1 MPAVTN
7 SKDAVPLEVSTKT
20 NAKSSAEVS
29 PRFLEGPTNNLPIQL
44 SSFIGR
50 EREIAEVKRL
60 LSESRLVTLTG
71 AGGCGKTRL
80 AIQVASHVIESFA
93 DGVWWVELAALA
105 DETLVPQAVA
115 QTLGVREV
123 PIQALSETLANHLR
137 AKELLL
143 VIDNWEHLITA
154 CAQLTEH
161 LLRTCPNLKILAAS
175 REPLAIGG
183 ETIYLVSTLSLPE
196 PNDYSPTR
204 LLQSEAVRLFVER
217 ARAVKPDL
225 ALTEQN
231 ARAVAQICQRLD
243 GIPLALEL
251 AAARVKV
258 LKVEHIA
265 ARLDDRFNLLTTG
278 SRTALPRHQTLR
290 ATIDWSY
297 DLLPGEAR
305 VLFRRLAVFA
315 GGFTLNA
322 VERICSDES
331 LTPRAVLDLL
341 TRLVDRSLV
350 IVDQQDEEERYRML
364 ETIRQYARD
373 RLLESGESERMQD
386 RHLNFFLQ
394 LAEEA
399 APQLE
404 GADQILW
411 LNRLERDH
419 DNFRAALGWALE
431 SEIGEAGAAR
441 AESGVRLAGALWW
454 FWFWHSH
461 LSEGRKWLRQAIARS
476 QEVSPA
482 ARANVLCAAG
492 HLALAQSDHEQARA
506 PLDQSLNLY
515 REQDN
520 RPGIANALLFL
531 GWLEWDI
538 GDPALSAKL
547 HEEGLNLSGQ
557 FGNKWGVAKALQM
570 LGQHEYF
577 FGDYSRAASLL
588 EEGLVLFRELGNQ
601 WGMGI
606 QLKYLSHTATSL
618 GSFEKAKALANE
630 CLAVFRQVGDKRQ
643 VALALYAMA
652 LATHGQGDNK
662 GARDMLAQALPVLCE
677 TQDKYHVACCL
688 QALGG
693 IACAEEEYER
703 AASVFAAAEALSQT
717 IGVRMLIQPPD
728 LERQL
733 ATTRA
738 RLDEATFTK
747 AWAAGRALTLEHAI
761 AYALEPTALREQAA
775 HPQTPRQTAKQEFG
789 GLTARE
795 REVAARIAQG
805 ESNREIAEEL
815 IISERTVESHV
826 ANILSKLGF
835 TARTQIAAWAVEK
848 GLARQKKE

>member
-20 NAKSSAEVS
+20 NANPSVEVS
-29 PRFLEGPTNNLPIQL
+29 PRFLEGPTHNLPIQL

-80 AIQVASHVIESFA
+80 AIQVASDVIDSFE

-123 PIQALSETLANHLR
+123 PIQALSETLANHLH
-137 AKELLL
+137 AKQLLL

-161 LLRTCPNLKILAAS
+161 LLRACPNLKILAAS

-183 ETIYLVSTLSLPE
+183 ETVYLVSTLSLPD
-196 PNDYSPTR
+196 PNESSPTQ

-217 ARAVKPDL
+217 ARAVKPGFV
-225 ALTEQN
+225 LTKQN
-231 ARAVAQICQRLD
+231 ARAVASICQRLD
-243 GIPLALEL
+243 GIPLAIEL
-251 AAARVKV
+251 AAARVK
-258 LKVEHIA
+258 LLTVEHIA

-297 DLLPGEAR
+297 DLLPEEAR
-305 VLFRRLAVFA
+305 LLFHRLSVFV

-322 VERICSDES
+322 AEQICSDEPPS
-331 LTPRAVLDLL
+331 QRAVLDLL
-341 TRLVDRSLV
+341 ARLVDRSLV
-350 IVDQQDEEERYRML
+350 MVDQQYDDERYRML

-373 RLLESGESERMQD
+373 KLLESGESERMQD
-386 RHLNFFLQ
+386 RHLDFFLQ
-394 LAEEA
+394 LAEAA

-476 QEVSPA
+476 QEASPA

-492 HLALAQSDHEQARA
+492 HLALAQSDHAQARA

-520 RPGIANALLFL
+520 RPGVANALLFL
-531 GWLEWDI
+531 GWLEVDI
-538 GDPALSAKL
+538 GSPSHAARLW
-547 HEEGLNLSGQ
+547 EECLNLSRQ
-557 FGNKWGVAKALQM
+557 FGNKWDVAKALQM

-577 FGDYSRAASLL
+577 FGDSSRAASLF

-606 QLKYLSHTATSL
+606 QLKYLSHTATSQ
-618 GSFEKAKALANE
+618 GSFEKAKVLANE
-630 CLAVFRQVGDKRQ
+630 SRAVFRQVGDKRQ

-652 LATHGQGDNK
+652 IATHGQGDTR
-662 GARDMLAQALPVLCE
+662 GARDMLAQALPVLYE
-677 TQDKYHVACCL
+677 TQDTYHVACCL

-693 IACAEEEYER
+693 IACAEGQYER
-703 AASVFAAAEALSQT
+703 AASVLAAAEALSQT
-717 IGVRMLIQPPD
+717 IGIRMLIQPPD

-738 RLDEATFTK
+738 RLDEATFAK
-747 AWAAGRALTLEHAI
+747 AWTEGRALTLEQAI
-761 AYALEPTALREQAA
+761 EYALEPTPPREQ
-775 HPQTPRQTAKQEFG
+775 
-789 GLTARE
+789 
-795 REVAARIAQG
+795 VA
-805 ESNREIAEEL
+805 
-815 IISERTVESHV
+815 
-826 ANILSKLGF
+826 
-835 TARTQIAAWAVEK
+835 
-848 GLARQKKE
+848 